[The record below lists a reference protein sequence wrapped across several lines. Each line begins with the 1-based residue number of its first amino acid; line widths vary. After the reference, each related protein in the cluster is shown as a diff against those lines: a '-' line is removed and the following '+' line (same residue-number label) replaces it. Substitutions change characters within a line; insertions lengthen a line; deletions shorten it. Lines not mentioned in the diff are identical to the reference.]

1 MKKLIL
7 ITFLFSLLI
16 LNNANA
22 GFCCNDLNTGQKKCW
37 NNGECCGTPG
47 YWYESCYNFEI
58 EVKGTNVFRVGQKTP
73 IVLNIKNTGLWS
85 DSYTITD
92 PPEIDSENPNLILVD
107 MAGQTEIINV
117 SYGQTK
123 LVYPKITVLTNTI
136 TGIITFTGTSVN
148 AGSKSADFNILDS
161 DNYLSLPEFS
171 SIIFIEL
178 IILSGAVYYFL
189 IKKSKNV
196 KKLGLIQIS

>member
-1 MKKLIL
+1 
-7 ITFLFSLLI
+7 
-16 LNNANA
+16 
-22 GFCCNDLNTGQKKCW
+22 
-37 NNGECCGTPG
+37 
-47 YWYESCYNFEI
+47 
-58 EVKGTNVFRVGQKTP
+58 
-73 IVLNIKNTGLWS
+73 
-85 DSYTITD
+85 
-92 PPEIDSENPNLILVD
+92 
-107 MAGQTEIINV
+107 MAGETEIINV
-117 SYGQTK
+117 AYGETK
-123 LVYPKITVLTNTI
+123 SVYPKITVLTNTI